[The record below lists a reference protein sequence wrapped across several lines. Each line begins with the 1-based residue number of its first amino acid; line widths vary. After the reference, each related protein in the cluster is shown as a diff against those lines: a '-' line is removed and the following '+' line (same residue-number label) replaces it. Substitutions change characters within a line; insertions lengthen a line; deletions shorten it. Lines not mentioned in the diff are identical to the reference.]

1 MDRIERLKASYAR
14 LLAAGEITQ
23 EKYDELMKKLESTEN
38 A

>member
-14 LLAAGEITQ
+14 LLATGEITQ
-23 EKYDELMKKLESTEN
+23 EKYDELMKKLESTEK